1 METEVAKADAPVAT
15 PPGEN
20 GGGGQMSFWAHL
32 DELRGI
38 IVKIVAVEIVAAIV
52 FFIFM
57 PWIFDNVILAP
68 CRGTFPLYRLFDLI
82 APGETPADFQVSLI
96 NIQLASQLFVH
107 LSASGWMAAVFT
119 FPIIIYLLWTFVSP
133 GLYPEERRNSRTA
146 FLFGNAMFYIGTAT
160 GYFLVFPLTLRFLAT
175 YQLSDLIPNTITLD
189 SYMDNFWGICL
200 IMGIVFELPLVAWIL
215 GKLGLLTRGLFRTY
229 RRHAIVALLVAAAI
243 ITPTGDP
250 FTLLIVFLPLYGLYE
265 FSATLVPAGEKS

>member
-1 METEVAKADAPVAT
+1 
-15 PPGEN
+15 
-20 GGGGQMSFWAHL
+20 MSFWAHL
-32 DELRGI
+32 DELRGTL
-38 IVKIVAVEIVAAIV
+38 VKIVAVVIVAAIV

-82 APGETPADFQVSLI
+82 APGETPPDFQVSLI

-119 FPIIIYLLWTFVSP
+119 FPIIIYLLWTFISP
-133 GLYPEERRNSRTA
+133 GLYPEERRNSRVA
-146 FLFGNAMFYIGTAT
+146 FLFGNLMFYLGTAV
-160 GYFLVFPLTLRFLAT
+160 GYFMVFPLTLRFLAT

-215 GKLGLLTRGLFRTY
+215 GKIGILTRSFFSTY